1 MPDRFRPHRR
11 LLTTLIG
18 SNLYGS
24 PDACVR
30 ELLQNAWDAIQ
41 WRRLHGDGASGTIR
55 IRYSDSA
62 RWFEVSDDGYGM
74 DKATITNSFLEVG
87 QDKLAVL
94 GNDSREGQ
102 ISYFGI
108 GILSVFLVAERFRV
122 TTRRLGSSEKTI
134 CFEINGVDEN
144 VEYHDCEE
152 SSVGTTV
159 RIYPKPDDRFSISDI
174 PSIVRRYVRHVEGVL
189 VDSVD
194 DNRQETIPDAWD
206 SNDFVNYRS
215 VGNITGIRSGRFT
228 FSPALRDQSGT
239 LENNITICNAG
250 FLTESN
256 IHDLLPSPTLG
267 MVAEFDL
274 DPHAV
279 TMGMSRERIQ
289 RDELWKRLGDDLQKW
304 FISTILTELE
314 RGLFQPQGALDS
326 PEIKRCILLWCNFLS
341 PTPPFS
347 DLYEALDARLYET
360 VPFSLPERSQ
370 SSLQG
375 VVDGRLART
384 RIYFRNVSRPNE
396 RIQTIDDEGLP
407 IRVSEEIRD
416 SVRIAALRAKGH
428 EVIELDR
435 TQVSFRRRGTVY
447 SQWIED
453 YPIVLRCLQRRGIEL
468 VDVAKAPDSDMDLGD
483 IERLPILRD
492 ALVIAGELRF
502 AVIQD
507 SKRRTV
513 TDRSGVRYIN
523 LRNPDVRRLL
533 RVIPAA
539 VSNPL
544 RQRLLDVYLKIEDF
558 RLREART
565 SLLALLGEKEL
576 QKLASVDAAPQTRRY
591 VERLVDNF
599 LSEPV

>member
-1 MPDRFRPHRR
+1 
-11 LLTTLIG
+11 
-18 SNLYGS
+18 
-24 PDACVR
+24 
-30 ELLQNAWDAIQ
+30 
-41 WRRLHGDGASGTIR
+41 
-55 IRYSDSA
+55 
-62 RWFEVSDDGYGM
+62 M
-74 DKATITNSFLEVG
+74 DQATIKKSFLEVG
-87 QDKLAVL
+87 QDKISVL
-94 GNDSREGQ
+94 GNNSREGQ

-108 GILSVFLVAERFRV
+108 GILSVFLLAERFRV
-122 TTRRLGSSEKTI
+122 TTRRLGTSEKTI
-134 CFEINGVDEN
+134 CFEITGVHED
-144 VEYHDCEE
+144 VEYQDCRE

-159 RIYPKPDDRFSISDI
+159 RIYPKSDDRFSISDI
-174 PSIVRRYVRHVEGVL
+174 PSIVSRYVRHVEGVSL
-189 VDSVD
+189 HYVD
-194 DNRQETIPDAWD
+194 DDIQETIPDAWD
-206 SNDFVNYRS
+206 SKDFVNYRS
-215 VGNITGIRSGRFT
+215 IENLAGVRSGRIT

-239 LENNITICNAG
+239 LENNLTICNAG

-267 MVAEFDL
+267 MVGELDL
-274 DPHAV
+274 VPHAV

-289 RDELWKRLGDDLQKW
+289 RDELWERLGVDVQEW
-304 FISTILTELE
+304 FISTTLIELE

-326 PEIKRCILLWCNFLS
+326 PEIKRCILLWYNFLS
-341 PTPPFS
+341 PEPPFS

-360 VPFSLPERSQ
+360 VPFSLPERAQ

-375 VVDGRLART
+375 VIGKGPART
-384 RIYFRNVSRPNE
+384 KIFFRNVSRPNE
-396 RIQTIDDEGLP
+396 RVQTIDDEGLP

-428 EVIELDR
+428 EVIDLER
-435 TQVSFRRRGTVY
+435 AQVSFRKRGAVST
-447 SQWIED
+447 QWVEE

-468 VDVAKAPDSDMDLGD
+468 VDIANASESDMNLGG

-492 ALVIAGELRF
+492 ALVIAGGLRF
-502 AVIQD
+502 AVIHD

-533 RVIPAA
+533 RVIPSA

-565 SLLALLGEKEL
+565 SLLALLGEREL
-576 QKLASVDAAPQTRRY
+576 YKLASVDTAPFTRQY
-591 VERLVDNF
+591 VEQLIEDF
-599 LSEPV
+599 LTEPE